1 MLLLTKARLLT
12 TFPTWPDA
20 EIAFRLT
27 VLWHQRQ
34 QQQQGLWLQDGFAC
48 QRQHFSR
55 KRVEY
60 YANKVVKPS
69 FSFLPLQSTLPW
81 NHVSAPDGIIDTDPD
96 ADGDDGEQKANR
108 NANWVTRRHWRRANM
123 QPGPRKGSSFVG
135 KSTPSRG
142 RAIRLEFSRPRIE
155 MEEGRSVE
163 LLAEN
168 GPTFSRKQIKLC
180 YGWTTGINKRAEW
193 DFHDNKSLVEG
204 SSDSRSGGFWLDGME
219 FFFILSVKKR
229 CEEVQ

>member
-69 FSFLPLQSTLPW
+69 FSFLPLQSTLPCPRGTTCLRPTGLSTQTQTQTETTESKRLIEMQIEW
-81 NHVSAPDGIIDTDPD
+81 QEDIG
-96 ADGDDGEQKANR
+96 GEQICSLGRVRDRLSLGNR
-108 NANWVTRRHWRRANM
+108 RQAEAEQFVWNFPARELRWKKGEALSYWRKM
-123 QPGPRKGSSFVG
+123 GQH
-135 KSTPSRG
+135 
-142 RAIRLEFSRPRIE
+142 
-155 MEEGRSVE
+155 
-163 LLAEN
+163 LAE
-168 GPTFSRKQIKLC
+168 
-180 YGWTTGINKRAEW
+180 
-193 DFHDNKSLVEG
+193 
-204 SSDSRSGGFWLDGME
+204 SRSNCVMVEQRASTSGLNGISMIIRVL
-219 FFFILSVKKR
+219 
-229 CEEVQ
+229 